1 MKYLSILF
9 STFLLFAC
17 SSNSDTYTLSGKAM
31 GFEDGT
37 KIIVSEVINNQP
49 KAIDTLVVQ
58 SESFIGE
65 YTNSEVLTLNLLQV
79 ENIKSTI
86 LYFPENINLKATI
99 YKDSIKSSF
108 VKGGTQNDSYREF
121 TNQLKRFNKIKSE
134 KAQLFKQARREQDGI
149 SSTKLT
155 TRTE

>member
-1 MKYLSILF
+1 
-9 STFLLFAC
+9 
-17 SSNSDTYTLSGKAM
+17 M

-79 ENIKSTI
+79 EDINSTI

-99 YKDSIKSSF
+99 FKDSIKSSF
-108 VKGGTQNDSYREF
+108 VRGGNQNDS
-121 TNQLKRFNKIKSE
+121 
-134 KAQLFKQARREQDGI
+134 
-149 SSTKLT
+149 
-155 TRTE
+155 

>member
-9 STFLLFAC
+9 STFLLLAC

-49 KAIDTLVVQ
+49 KAIDTLVIQ

-65 YTNSEVLTLNLLQV
+65 YTKSEVLTLNLLQV
-79 ENIKSTI
+79 ENINSTI

-99 YKDSIKSSF
+99 Y
-108 VKGGTQNDSYREF
+108 QR
-121 TNQLKRFNKIKSE
+121 
-134 KAQLFKQARREQDGI
+134 
-149 SSTKLT
+149 
-155 TRTE
+155 